1 MVIRNSSAVAVRP
14 NSIPDPQIQ
23 GKALLGRETGL
34 ACTAPVVREISCRL
48 RGDLPL
54 EV

>member
-1 MVIRNSSAVAVRP
+1 MVVRNSSAVAAEP

-23 GKALLGRETGL
+23 GKTLLGRETDL
-34 ACTAPVVREISCRL
+34 ACTAPVVRETSCRL